1 MNFTKDSQIDLT
13 VEIIIPTLNEET
25 GIGNLIQSINKL
37 KIPQKTSILVI
48 DGGSKDK
55 TIQICQDLNVNVIQQ
70 KGRGKGNAMKEAAEI
85 SKSDIIVFIDGDDTY
100 SASDLPSLLEPLF
113 ENRADMVVG
122 SRILGKREKGSIT
135 IFNTFGNKI
144 FNRTINFA
152 MKSKVTDSLTGYR
165 AIWRE
170 LFNDLILFSTNFE
183 IEVEMTVEALGQ
195 GYRVIEIPIKYGNRK
210 GTPTKLAP
218 MGDGFKIAKTLLFI
232 SMNMNPL
239 KFFSLITLGFLV
251 IGMIPATQVIFE
263 KITTGEIV
271 SFPSV
276 VLSTLF
282 FVTGALSFVVGLL
295 SELVVRSRRRL
306 EYVLKKKNNVK

>member
-1 MNFTKDSQIDLT
+1 MNSKEDLT
-13 VEIIIPTLNEET
+13 VEIIIPTLNEEAS
-25 GIGNLIQSINKL
+25 IGDLIHSINKIN
-37 KIPQKTSILVI
+37 IPQKISILVI
-48 DGGSKDK
+48 DGGSKDNTVK
-55 TIQICQDLNVNVIQQ
+55 ICQELHVNTIQQ
-70 KGRGKGNAMKEAAEI
+70 KGRGKGTAMKEASQI
-85 SKSDIIVFIDGDDTY
+85 SQSDIIVFIDGDGTY
-100 SASDLPSLLEPLF
+100 SASDLPDLIRPLV
-113 ENRADMVVG
+113 ENKSDMVVG
-122 SRILGKREKGSIT
+122 SRTLGKREKGSIT
-135 IFNTFGNKI
+135 VFNTIGNKI

-170 LFNDLILFSTNFE
+170 LFNDLILFSSNFE
-183 IEVEMTVEALGQ
+183 IEVEMTVESLGS
-195 GYRVIEIPIKYGNRK
+195 GYRVIEIPIKYGTRK

-218 MGDGFKIAKTLLFI
+218 VGDGLKIAKTLLFI

-251 IGMIPATQVIFE
+251 VGMIPGSQVIFE
-263 KITTGEIV
+263 KITTGEIE

-306 EYVLKKKNNVK
+306 EYIIFKRQHVNK